1 MNEISK
7 KDDEIKQL
15 RILNEQFK
23 KTEINSIINEINTEI
38 DNEMQSAEKKSKNQ
52 RRF

>member
-38 DNEMQSAEKKSKNQ
+38 DNEMQSAEKK
-52 RRF
+52 